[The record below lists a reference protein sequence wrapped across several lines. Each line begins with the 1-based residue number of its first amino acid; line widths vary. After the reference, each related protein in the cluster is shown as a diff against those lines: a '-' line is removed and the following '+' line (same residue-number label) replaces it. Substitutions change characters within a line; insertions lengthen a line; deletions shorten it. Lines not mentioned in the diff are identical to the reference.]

1 MEWINLEDRKPE
13 EDGEYLLYWGGVQ
26 LRDLKP
32 LGVGCYQVAYYFKE
46 RDKFVDPDG
55 DKNWRTP
62 DYWME
67 LPGPPKQ

>member
-32 LGVGCYQVAYYFKE
+32 LGVGCYQVAY
-46 RDKFVDPDG
+46 
-55 DKNWRTP
+55 
-62 DYWME
+62 
-67 LPGPPKQ
+67 